1 MNSPWGLT
9 TLFSIVQDLARI
21 RPTRFQ
27 VTDTEMFQ
35 MDRSLRR
42 ESYTNVSQIQ
52 MSELSNY
59 ILLHIIQTL
68 PHIQL

>member
-27 VTDTEMFQ
+27 VIDTEMFQ